1 MIDIGTLE
9 LADIAVGSTPIE
21 KAYLGSTLV
30 WEKSSPGP
38 VDPYELY
45 MWLDGNDAPVSS
57 KWVDKEGGV
66 EWAITGATHEGTYYE
81 FLNSTSS
88 TASKY
93 LSLAGGG
100 SSINLGKHWKVVADV
115 EIASNTQN
123 GAVVDFC
130 AMATVS
136 SGYNG
141 LALTFYT
148 NYGANS
154 NVKRGG
160 NTTTTQNTAEGV
172 VVPLSEPWNRMT
184 LMWECA
190 PYSEGRSVISCYI
203 GTMLCRYTVD
213 FADRNWTNFKA
224 GSSTTVYIG
233 RGTTNSSSTKYPLR
247 FRLYDLKMYKRVED

>member
-1 MIDIGTLE
+1 MINIQNNIAEISIGN
-9 LADIAVGSTPIE
+9 IFMGSVYVGNQ
-21 KAYLGSTLV
+21 LV
-30 WEKSSPGP
+30 WEKNPGP
-38 VDPYELY
+38 QPEPYELY
-45 MWLDGNDAPVSS
+45 MWLDGNDAPVDG

-66 EWAITGATHEGTYYE
+66 EWSITGATHNDTYYE
-81 FLNSTSS
+81 FLNSTSG

-130 AMATVS
+130 ALATVS

-141 LALTFYT
+141 LALTFYK

-154 NVKRGG
+154 NVKRGS

-172 VVPLSEPWNRMT
+172 VVPLSESWNRMT
-184 LMWECA
+184 LIWECA
-190 PYSEGRSVISCYI
+190 PVSEGRSVISSYI

-233 RGTTNSSSTKYPLR
+233 RAITNSSSIKYPLR
-247 FRLYDLKMYKRVED
+247 FRLYDLKMYKRVEE